1 MVGLQFYIERSCYG
15 SRSNPALSMPCFGI
29 AKGKCGFLKMY
40 DITRNISLTRCMIGI
55 KMYINKDPINY
66 IDLRIGLLL
75 CIWQ

>member
-40 DITRNISLTRCMIGI
+40 DITRNISLDSYA
-55 KMYINKDPINY
+55 MYDRDKNVY
-66 IDLRIGLLL
+66 
-75 CIWQ
+75 